1 MGTIGEQDDTRV
13 QLQLLIH
20 QLSQPL
26 SADSRTSQC
35 EIEDFGCNEI
45 KELYWVA

>member
-13 QLQLLIH
+13 QLQLLIQ
-20 QLSQPL
+20 QLSQLL

-35 EIEDFGCNEI
+35 EIEDFGCNVI
-45 KELYWVA
+45 NKLRWVA